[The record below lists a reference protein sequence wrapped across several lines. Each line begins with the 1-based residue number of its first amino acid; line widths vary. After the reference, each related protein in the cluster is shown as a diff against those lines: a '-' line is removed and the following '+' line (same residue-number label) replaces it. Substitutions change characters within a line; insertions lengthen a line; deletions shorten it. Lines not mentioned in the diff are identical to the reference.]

1 MSNKTAS
8 VRITCS
14 YTGTE
19 NESASLPA
27 KIVGCLYQA
36 QTHGT
41 VDVPDLATTDTEY
54 DIPFGAVAEATLVL
68 VENTTGQDLWLKW
81 NSANIESHKQFL
93 KSGGC
98 ALIAMPDLP
107 GQYPTTAVSVT
118 TTATQSGAGTVA
130 YHIFGDPT

>member
-27 KIVGCLYQA
+27 TIVGCAYQA

-41 VDVPDLATTDTEY
+41 VDIPDTTVTDTTY
-54 DIPFGAVAEATLVL
+54 DIPFGTVAEATMVM
-68 VENTTGQDLWLKW
+68 VKNGTGQDLWLKW
-81 NSANIESHKQFL
+81 NSANIESHRQFL
-93 KSGGC
+93 PNGGV
-98 ALIAMPDLP
+98 ALIAMPALP
-107 GQYPTTAVSVT
+107 GDYKTTAVSVT
-118 TTATQSGAGTVA
+118 TTATQSGAGVVA
-130 YHIFGDPT
+130 YHVFGDPT